1 MSLNDMKNP
10 KDMVNGELLE
20 AYSSFAYSSFKRIPF
35 RTREEQ
41 NYLALLR
48 QEILERMDK
57 KE

>member
-10 KDMVNGELLE
+10 KDMGNGELLE
-20 AYSSFAYSSFKRIPF
+20 AYSSFNRKPF
-35 RTREEQ
+35 RTIEEQ

-57 KE
+57 NE